1 VELFSGIFAFVV
13 YLTKA
18 TIIEPSFSD
27 LISKLSINSLGE
39 EGSSGYDPEALRS
52 SHATYLNDLLEG
64 LFLGPKAAT
73 LSRLL
78 KQLLQQVDAAVD
90 ITRQDEDIDDV
101 RARAIRA
108 IVDEC
113 VKELEGVGERDGQGK
128 VEKLLLGLDG
138 GQWFT
143 DKLL

>member
-1 VELFSGIFAFVV
+1 LNQ
-13 YLTKA
+13 
-18 TIIEPSFSD
+18 
-27 LISKLSINSLGE
+27 LSANSLGE
-39 EGSSGYDPEALRS
+39 EGSTGYDPESLRS
-52 SHATYLNDLLEG
+52 SHATYLDDLQDG
-64 LFLGPKAAT
+64 LFLSPESTT

-78 KQLLQQVDAAVD
+78 KQLLLQVDASVV
-90 ITRQDEDIDDV
+90 IIRQDEDIDDV

-143 DKLL
+143 DRLV